1 MPFDDPAFWRAG
13 AISTTVVMAIVLAM
27 LTIDSLEAI
36 APGGS
41 HVPPYTVINRHIDYA
56 HNAKLGRDMPV
67 IGKDEPLFGNAVSAD
82 EAGALIERGKLVI
95 QSRACIDCHTF
106 MGNGSYYAPDL
117 TKAWLDPAWEAWV
130 AITGAESREEAMVR
144 FLMAPDQ
151 YATWQRRM
159 PNLGISRDEAVAT
172 VAYLK
177 WLASIDTN
185 GFPIHFGRIRVSE

>member
-67 IGKDEPLFGNAVSAD
+67 IGKDEPLFGNAVNAD

-95 QSRACIDCHTF
+95 QSRALHRLPHLH
-106 MGNGSYYAPDL
+106 G
-117 TKAWLDPAWEAWV
+117 E
-130 AITGAESREEAMVR
+130 R
-144 FLMAPDQ
+144 FLLWPRPDQ
-151 YATWQRRM
+151 GLARSG
-159 PNLGISRDEAVAT
+159 LGSLGGDHR
-172 VAYLK
+172 
-177 WLASIDTN
+177 
-185 GFPIHFGRIRVSE
+185 GRE